1 MPSTSSLLAR
11 LKLTNGIH
19 NNNEKN
25 LSRKSFFSLANNCCN
40 LRQCRAQ
47 IYTVHIPNMQIEMY
61 ACTLFL
67 RTHAVIKLKID
78 REFYGILDWKVIAV
92 DFNNLN
98 WTDFLNRNTQA
109 RANTRAQTFHIQLQK
124 LSLCYTFHVWKMRLL
139 ISIDTFRTF
148 QLQFKVFE

>member
-1 MPSTSSLLAR
+1 MNSRFQLYNSNNSNGKKLIVLFKLSSSLIDIYTKLNIHFAKPSLLAR

-25 LSRKSFFSLANNCCN
+25 LSRKSLFSLANNCCN
-40 LRQCRAQ
+40 SRQCRAQ

-78 REFYGILDWKVIAV
+78 REFYGILD
-92 DFNNLN
+92 
-98 WTDFLNRNTQA
+98 
-109 RANTRAQTFHIQLQK
+109 
-124 LSLCYTFHVWKMRLL
+124 
-139 ISIDTFRTF
+139 
-148 QLQFKVFE
+148 